1 MTRIASVSYPS
12 ANQRQS
18 TRSPSQVEMTVQI
31 EAHLI
36 SLMLLG
42 CRELAG
48 NQKQAT
54 CDNLQMHAD
63 RQGGF

>member
-1 MTRIASVSYPS
+1 
-12 ANQRQS
+12 
-18 TRSPSQVEMTVQI
+18 MTVQI